1 MWPLLLHVQTTSKHK
16 PCEMKM
22 DLLRNVKLHLGKCIA
37 VIRVKGKNL
46 VTLSGVT
53 ACQTRHELVVG
64 LCRLRWCE
72 EQRDGRQEGQ
82 GICKGR
88 GRKLCV
94 RPSATHDCLAMSVQE
109 PLELA
114 YGFGEK

>member
-1 MWPLLLHVQTTSKHK
+1 
-16 PCEMKM
+16 M

-53 ACQTRHELVVG
+53 ACQIRNELVVG
-64 LCRLRWCE
+64 LCRLRCCE
-72 EQRDGRQEGQ
+72 EQRDGHQEGQ

-88 GRKLCV
+88 RAESC
-94 RPSATHDCLAMSVQE
+94 A
-109 PLELA
+109 
-114 YGFGEK
+114 